1 MLLTPLRQSVNK
13 TDSSWLLKSPAFFNR
28 VIEQRRDF
36 IRHDVLRIPRGSIFI
51 SDKTAK
57 KKNPFFGWASD
68 FLKRNN
74 TPLIL
79 IEKGSNKYLFE
90 EVDEHELV
98 VVSK

>member
-1 MLLTPLRQSVNK
+1 LAVEITS
-13 TDSSWLLKSPAFFNR
+13 
-28 VIEQRRDF
+28 I
-36 IRHDVLRIPRGSIFI
+36 IRHDVFIRIPRGSVFV

-57 KKNPFFGWASD
+57 KKDPFFGWDSAD